1 MCPIT
6 LIRQETCRLANMV
19 GSFFLGGEGHGAL
32 K

>member
-19 GSFFLGGEGHGAL
+19 GSFGGEGHGAL